1 MSNFMILSMQLKGSL
16 KFALCKKTAMVAKLT
31 LSNTQYNQNDWIQL
45 DLWLESKEFHWIYSM
60 MSENVQ
66 SEYVNQH
73 TGIYVQE
80 LAGPKGM
87 QKKLGGLFYQ
97 KLIVFLI
104 QYS

>member
-1 MSNFMILSMQLKGSL
+1 MCVYQINVQFYDPFHKGQLKVCSVQ
-16 KFALCKKTAMVAKLT
+16 KTAMVAKLT

-73 TGIYVQE
+73 TGI
-80 LAGPKGM
+80 
-87 QKKLGGLFYQ
+87 
-97 KLIVFLI
+97 
-104 QYS
+104 